1 MTYPKWVEKCY
12 VERIRQIL
20 GDPVEFGK
28 AVLERKKSDRFE
40 NVRDDN
46 IGLEEEEESGREDRV
61 PFSNDCT

>member
-28 AVLERKKSDRFE
+28 AVLERKKSPTIVFTMLLSYDRE
-40 NVRDDN
+40 R
-46 IGLEEEEESGREDRV
+46 
-61 PFSNDCT
+61 